1 MIKNCVY
8 CLTEAE
14 CTACATGYFIDKAK
28 KCCPTYLTN
37 CSVCSQS
44 NMCTQ
49 CVDSFY
55 VSDTGTCLQCSSS
68 IANCLLCEN
77 KTFCFKCADGHAPV
91 NFTSC
96 QSTSSSSGTN
106 STNSTS
112 NSTSNSTQNQTNIVV
127 PENNNI
133 SSNEGG
139 LSLWLILFIAV
150 VGGMFFNDMFSVGI
164 VVGCVDCGL
173 FYMEK
178 RQAGPINF
186 SIKPAKP

>member
-1 MIKNCVY
+1 MTIFCLSRQRNCNNTQGIQTGLQECVNCNLMIKNCLY

-55 VSDTGTCLQCSSS
+55 VSDTGTCLGCLSS
-68 IANCLLCEN
+68 IANCRLCTN
-77 KTFCFKCADGHAPV
+77 KTFCFQCEDGYVPV

-96 QSTSSSSGTN
+96 KSASSSSGTN
-106 STNSTS
+106 STNQTN
-112 NSTSNSTQNQTNIVV
+112 NSTKNSDITPGNI
-127 PENNNI
+127 NNNTA
-133 SSNEGG
+133 SNEGG
-139 LSLWLILFIAV
+139 LSLWLILFIAL
-150 VGGMFFNDMFSVGI
+150 VGGMFF
-164 VVGCVDCGL
+164 L
-173 FYMEK
+173 YY
-178 RQAGPINF
+178 
-186 SIKPAKP
+186 